1 MKVGEVTS
9 GPDQVDTI
17 NLFSTILYQNE
28 PSISLFG
35 LNFFAFALCS
45 VGMASGNP
53 LGLLL
58 GAKITP
64 HVDEEKSACIFHWLS
79 QVCKFFIVFQP

>member
-1 MKVGEVTS
+1 MRYESQRSNVW
-9 GPDQVDTI
+9 PYTI
-17 NLFSTILYQNE
+17 NLYNTIINQNE

-35 LNFFAFALCS
+35 LNFFAFALCG
-45 VGMASGNP
+45 VGMAPGNP

-64 HVDEEKSACIFHWLS
+64 HVDEEKSACLFHWLS
-79 QVCKFFIVFQP
+79 QVCIFFIVIKP